1 MRNGL
6 IKRFLWGSA
15 LSLLF
20 VLCGCYLPSVGI
32 CILLA
37 VISTLALLEFYHL
50 LDLTEIPSFR
60 IMGSAAGVLIIVC
73 TWAVT
78 VMNNYSEWELFLVAG
93 FVIAILTRQF
103 PQKHNIQPMAT
114 IACTMLG
121 ILYVPFLFNY
131 FTKLIFSW
139 PPYELLSP
147 VSRTGRM
154 LAFYL
159 IAVVKATDIG
169 GYVIGSIWGRKK
181 LIFRIS
187 PKKSWE
193 GCIGGIVFGLVT
205 SLLFFF
211 IVHGNFGIITMNI
224 RHAVILG
231 ILLPFMGIIGDLVE
245 SMLKRSAGAE
255 DSSSIIPGL
264 GGVLDIMDSLLF
276 ACPVFYIYTKYI
288 LTV

>member
-6 IKRFLWGSA
+6 IKRFLWGFV
-15 LSLLF
+15 LSLLI
-20 VLCGCYLPSVGI
+20 VLCGFYLPSIGI

-37 VISTLALLEFYHL
+37 AISTLALLEFYHL

-60 IMGSAAGVLIIVC
+60 IMGSATGVLIIVC

-78 VMNNYSEWELFLVAG
+78 VLNSNSEWELFLVAV

-139 PPYELLSP
+139 ETYGLISP

-154 LAFYL
+154 LTFYL

-169 GYVIGSIWGRKK
+169 GYVIGSMWGRKK
-181 LIFRIS
+181 LILRIS

-205 SLLFFF
+205 SLLF
-211 IVHGNFGIITMNI
+211 ISLS
-224 RHAVILG
+224 RAIL
-231 ILLPFMGIIGDLVE
+231 E
-245 SMLKRSAGAE
+245 S
-255 DSSSIIPGL
+255 
-264 GGVLDIMDSLLF
+264 
-276 ACPVFYIYTKYI
+276 
-288 LTV
+288 